1 IMQGGCPQRSSAN
14 LKRAATMCA
23 SMLVVTAVIKQ
34 SRLRCMTGSAF
45 TSAQANRVK
54 TDKQPVTDRD
64 LIFLRLELGKFLFGA
79 GNVGFPGAAK
89 SEKFFLATDIGF
101 SRIELSLLAFDGRGM
116 RCFNR
121 ER

>member
-1 IMQGGCPQRSSAN
+1 
-14 LKRAATMCA
+14 MCA
-23 SMLVVTAVIKQ
+23 SMLAVTAVIKQ
-34 SRLRCMTGSAF
+34 SRLRCMTGGAF

-89 SEKFFLATDIGF
+89 NEKFFLAKDDGF
-101 SRIELSLLAFDGRGM
+101 SRIKLALLEIEGRRM
-116 RCFNR
+116 PFFND